1 MAPMARFGGFLGVAL
16 GVGLVGFPGGPV
28 LGQADPPPER
38 LTRASAAYSRGDH
51 AAAWFGFWGLAREGH
66 PAAQFN
72 LGQLYREG
80 HGVPPDLTYAHFWYA
95 EAAAQGH
102 AFAQF
107 NLGMMYERGDG
118 VPADPIEA
126 KAWYRRAAAQD
137 VPGARTALERLEKPA
152 PARSGRLN
160 SAGGLVEAG
169 R

>member
-1 MAPMARFGGFLGVAL
+1 MIRFGGRLGAFLGAV
-16 GVGLVGFPGGPV
+16 LVGSGLGGPV
-28 LGQADPPPER
+28 LGQMQTGSAGDR
-38 LTRASAAYSRGDH
+38 LSRASVAYGRGDH
-51 AAAWFGFWGLAREGH
+51 TAAWFGYWSLAREGH

-80 HGVPPDLTYAHFWYA
+80 HGVPADLSYARFWYA

-118 VPADPIEA
+118 VPADLIEA

-152 PARSGRLN
+152 PARKPA
-160 SAGGLVEAG
+160 AG
-169 R
+169 